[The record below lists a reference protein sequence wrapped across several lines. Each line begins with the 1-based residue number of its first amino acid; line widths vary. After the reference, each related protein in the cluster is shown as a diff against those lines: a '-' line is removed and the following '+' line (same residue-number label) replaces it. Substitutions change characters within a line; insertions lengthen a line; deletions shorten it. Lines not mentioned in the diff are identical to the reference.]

1 MRDKHD
7 ISVDTTVL
15 GAASL
20 LAIALG
26 GADEAVGFPRK
37 APPGGGEIPPVGIW
51 RSADGA
57 ISLDIRTDGTYAGKI
72 AGRRRRPHGTYD
84 LDGSRLTLRD
94 DSGLRTPVT
103 VVGES
108 LEMAGHRLG
117 RAA

>member
-7 ISVDTTVL
+7 IPVDSTVL

-26 GADEAVGFPRK
+26 GSDAAEGFPRK
-37 APPGGGEIPPVGIW
+37 VPPAGDATPPVGIW
-51 RSADGA
+51 QSADGA
-57 ISLDIRTDGTYAGKI
+57 VSLDIHADGTYAGKV

-84 LDGSRLTLRD
+84 LDGPVMTLRD
-94 DSGLRTPVT
+94 DSGLRIPVT
-103 VVGES
+103 LRGES
-108 LEMAGHRLG
+108 LEMAGHRLA